1 MTRRGSG
8 FPATMTLVV
17 VIIAVF
23 VLEVVTR
30 IPITQMFA
38 NASWLVRDGQVWRL
52 FTAMFLHAGLLHLVV
67 NLISLFQLGRFY
79 ELMFGTKRFLFIYF
93 TSGLV
98 ASLAS
103 VRWTQLPSVGA
114 SGAIFGVLGAFI
126 FSIRRSP
133 LWRHHPAGKS
143 LVAQAIFL
151 IIANIILTWT
161 IPQIDKAGHVGG
173 LVAGLILGAIL
184 PPLTGPPPPPRTT
197 VIDVTPYGEPDED
210 PAARRDDR

>member
-1 MTRRGSG
+1 MRERRSR
-8 FPATMTLVV
+8 FPATIALVI
-17 VIIAVF
+17 VIVLVF
-23 VLEVVTR
+23 AIELVTG
-30 IPITQMFA
+30 IPLTQMFA
-38 NASWLVRDGQVWRL
+38 NASWLVWQGEVWRL
-52 FTAMFLHAGLLHLVV
+52 VTAMFLHAGLLHLVV

-79 ELMFGTKRFLFIYF
+79 ELMFGTRRFLFIYF
-93 TSGLV
+93 TTGLA

-103 VRWTQLPSVGA
+103 VFWTRAASVGA

-143 LVAQAIFL
+143 LVSQAIFL
-151 IIANIILTWT
+151 IAANIILTWT

-173 LVAGLILGAIL
+173 LVAGLLLGAVL
-184 PPLTGPPPPPRTT
+184 PPLAGPPPPPRTS
-197 VIDVTPYGEPDED
+197 VIDVTPYGAPDED

>member
-1 MTRRGSG
+1 MRERRSR
-8 FPATMTLVV
+8 FPATIALVI
-17 VIIAVF
+17 VIVLVF
-23 VLEVVTR
+23 AIELVTG
-30 IPITQMFA
+30 IPLTQMFA
-38 NASWLVRDGQVWRL
+38 NASWLVWRGEVWRL
-52 FTAMFLHAGLLHLVV
+52 VTAMFLHAGLLHLVV

-79 ELMFGTKRFLFIYF
+79 ELMFGTRRFLFIYF
-93 TSGLV
+93 TTGLA

-103 VRWTQLPSVGA
+103 VFWTRAASVGA

-143 LVAQAIFL
+143 LVSQAIFL
-151 IIANIILTWT
+151 IAANIILTWT

-173 LVAGLILGAIL
+173 LVAGLLLGAIL
-184 PPLTGPPPPPRTT
+184 PPLAGPPPPPRTS
-197 VIDVTPYGEPDED
+197 VIDVTPYGAPDED